1 MALTLPTNEKGHE
14 RARVQPRSHPERLG
28 CTLPGVSPVAAAR
41 SVFHLC
47 PIAPTEL
54 AQLEPPAASST
65 LPHCCGELAQLEP
78 PAASSTFCLP
88 AEIHGI
94 IARSSE
100 PVFSIGWALPLARS
114 ALKLGEPAL

>member
-65 LPHCCGELAQLEP
+65 
-78 PAASSTFCLP
+78 FCLP